1 MAETQTF
8 SYQPETTTETN
19 LDQLT
24 PDEQDS
30 LAVGESIAEKEEQVY
45 AGKYKSAEDLEKA
58 YIELQKKLGSNGE
71 EVEED
76 TEQASAEEES
86 TETPLS
92 DGASLIASANDEY
105 YKNDGK
111 LSEET
116 LEKFSSM
123 SSKDLVAAYLEVQN
137 TPEFQPQGEDVA
149 DLSDSDV
156 NQLKNQVGGD
166 AAYTDL
172 MKWASTN
179 LDKKSQDAFDSI
191 VNTGSVEAIKIAV
204 AGLKTEYDAANGVD
218 GTMVQGKAPKTG
230 GDVFRS
236 QAELVRAMSD
246 PRYDSDPAY
255 RQDIIEKLD
264 RSNNLQF

>member
-30 LAVGESIAEKEEQVY
+30 LAVGESISEKEEQVY

-86 TETPLS
+86 TETQLS

-123 SSKDLVAAYLEVQN
+123 SSKDLVCLLY
-137 TPEFQPQGEDVA
+137 T
-149 DLSDSDV
+149 S
-156 NQLKNQVGGD
+156 D
-166 AAYTDL
+166 AAD
-172 MKWASTN
+172 
-179 LDKKSQDAFDSI
+179 
-191 VNTGSVEAIKIAV
+191 E
-204 AGLKTEYDAANGVD
+204 
-218 GTMVQGKAPKTG
+218 
-230 GDVFRS
+230 
-236 QAELVRAMSD
+236 
-246 PRYDSDPAY
+246 
-255 RQDIIEKLD
+255 
-264 RSNNLQF
+264 

>member
-30 LAVGESIAEKEEQVY
+30 LAVGESISEKEEQVY

-86 TETPLS
+86 TETQLS

-116 LEKFSSM
+116 LE
-123 SSKDLVAAYLEVQN
+123 
-137 TPEFQPQGEDVA
+137 
-149 DLSDSDV
+149 LS
-156 NQLKNQVGGD
+156 L
-166 AAYTDL
+166 
-172 MKWASTN
+172 
-179 LDKKSQDAFDSI
+179 I
-191 VNTGSVEAIKIAV
+191 HI
-204 AGLKTEYDAANGVD
+204 
-218 GTMVQGKAPKTG
+218 
-230 GDVFRS
+230 
-236 QAELVRAMSD
+236 
-246 PRYDSDPAY
+246 
-255 RQDIIEKLD
+255 
-264 RSNNLQF
+264 